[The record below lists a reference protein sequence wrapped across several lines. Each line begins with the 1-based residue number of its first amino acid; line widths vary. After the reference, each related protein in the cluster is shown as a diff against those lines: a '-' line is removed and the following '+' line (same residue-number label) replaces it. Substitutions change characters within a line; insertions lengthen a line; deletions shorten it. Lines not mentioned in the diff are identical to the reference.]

1 MNVSKKIGRV
11 KQWAGEKM
19 GAEAKT
25 NVSDEFKALEL
36 EMALRHDGRSA
47 TLFIDHRWRLPGME
61 KMQKSM
67 TAYVKS
73 LSKRNEIEDKEK
85 ILPVAYLGQTMMHHG
100 EDFETDSTFGNCLIS
115 AYIFIRPSNVTWIGA
130 SGSTFTD

>member
-1 MNVSKKIGRV
+1 
-11 KQWAGEKM
+11 
-19 GAEAKT
+19 
-25 NVSDEFKALEL
+25 
-36 EMALRHDGRSA
+36 
-47 TLFIDHRWRLPGME
+47 
-61 KMQKSM
+61 MQKSM

-115 AYIFIRPSNVTWIGA
+115 AYIFIKLLQYHMNWSIG
-130 SGSTFTD
+130 GSTFTN